1 MAYRSG
7 TTSYFQPQQ
16 GTVTSQATVSTL
28 VANSMLWA
36 GVAEAVA
43 AAEPLA
49 IFNGGGITMSVEL
62 WRATVDNALVED
74 ISEYLVDGSVDL
86 NLDRDIKLA
95 ASFTLRNPSVITPY
109 TDYLAPFIRL
119 EFDDGADDVY
129 QQVGLFATKVAPGR
143 YTVEDSVATYEG
155 MDLTSLMATSYYTDV
170 NNIAAGANYVSGTN
184 GIVNGITGAGITR
197 YNIPATTSTTAAAQS
212 FKIGSSRLDKV
223 NTLLDQL
230 GWYHVAMDLDGKIST
245 PGAPQNL
252 LSMEPWR
259 ELTDSDLLAPPD
271 VQPTGLEIANVVL
284 VINDDPAAAPLS
296 SLATNSDP
304 QSPTSTVSIGRSIMR
319 LVTVQG
325 STTQAALD
333 ALAARILAESR
344 TYYRTCKV
352 TILHDPTALVPHQ
365 TVRLTLTGEM
375 ESLSGLWWIRTAS
388 IGLTP
393 DKPVVMELNQ
403 VTSDLVVGT
412 I

>member
-1 MAYRSG
+1 
-7 TTSYFQPQQ
+7 
-16 GTVTSQATVSTL
+16 
-28 VANSMLWA
+28 MLLLFFAHGWPTD
-36 GVAEAVA
+36 
-43 AAEPLA
+43 AEP
-49 IFNGGGITMSVEL
+49 ITIVDGGGITMSVEL

-74 ISEYLVDGSVDL
+74 ISEYLVDGAVDL

-95 ASFTLRNPSVITPY
+95 ASFTLRNPSVVTPY

-129 QQVGLFATKVAPGR
+129 QQVGLYATKVAPGR

-155 MDLTSLMATSYYTDV
+155 MDLTSLLATAYFTDV
-170 NNIAAGANYVSGTN
+170 NSIAASANYVSGTN
-184 GIVNGITGAGITR
+184 GIIETITGAGITR
-197 YNIPATTSTTAAAQS
+197 YNIPATTSTTATAQS
-212 FKIGSSRLDKV
+212 FKIGSSRLEKA
-223 NTLLDQL
+223 NILLSQL
-230 GWYHVAMDLDGKIST
+230 GWYHLAMDLDGKIST

-259 ELTDSDLLAPPD
+259 ELTDSDMLTPPD
-271 VQPTGLEIANVVL
+271 VQPTGIEIANVVL
-284 VINDDPAAAPLS
+284 VINDDPASAPLS
-296 SLATNSDP
+296 STATNTDP

-388 IGLTP
+388 IGFTP
-393 DKPVVMELNQ
+393 DKPTVLELNQ
-403 VTSDLVVGT
+403 VTSDLVVGN

>member
-1 MAYRSG
+1 M
-7 TTSYFQPQQ
+7 TTIRAPLYQPQY
-16 GTVTSQATVSTL
+16 GTVVGQTAIVTPTR
-28 VANSMLWA
+28 NSLLWA

-49 IFNGGGITMSVEL
+49 LFDGGGITMSVEL
-62 WRATVDNALVED
+62 WRATIDNRLVED
-74 ISEYLVDGSVDL
+74 ISEHLVDGSVDL

-95 ASFTLRNPSVITPY
+95 ASFTLRNPGVITPY

-119 EFDDGADDVY
+119 EYDDGADDVY

-143 YTVEDSVATYEG
+143 YTVEDSVATFEG
-155 MDLTSLMATSYYTDV
+155 MDLTSILATAYYPNT
-170 NNIAAGANYVSGTN
+170 NNTPAATVLTTEIAGAITN
-184 GIVNGITGAGITR
+184 GGITR
-197 YNIPATTSTTAAAQS
+197 QNIPVSSVTTPVAQS
-212 FKIGSSRLDKV
+212 WKIGSSRLQKV

-230 GWYHVAMDLDGKIST
+230 GWYHLGMDLDGKVST

-252 LSMEPWR
+252 QSIEPWR

-284 VINDDPAAAPLS
+284 VVNDDPASAPLS
-296 SLATNSDP
+296 SLATNADP
-304 QSPTSTVSIGRSIMR
+304 HSPTSTVSIGRSIMR

-325 STTQAALD
+325 STTQTALD

-352 TILHDPTALVPHQ
+352 TILHDPTALNPHQ
-365 TVRLTLTGEM
+365 TVRLTLTGKM
-375 ESLSGLWWIRTAS
+375 ESLSGLWWVRTAS
-388 IGLTP
+388 TGLTP
-393 DKPVVMELNQ
+393 DKPTTLELNQ
-403 VTSDLVVGT
+403 VTSDLVVGN

>member
-1 MAYRSG
+1 
-7 TTSYFQPQQ
+7 
-16 GTVTSQATVSTL
+16 
-28 VANSMLWA
+28 MLLLFFIHGWPTD
-36 GVAEAVA
+36 
-43 AAEPLA
+43 AEPTA
-49 IFNGGGITMSVEL
+49 IVDGNGFTLSVDL
-62 WRATVDNALVED
+62 WRATIDNALVED
-74 ISEYLVDGSVDL
+74 ISEYLVDGAVDL

-95 ASFTLRNPSVITPY
+95 ASFVLRNPSVITPY
-109 TDYLAPFIRL
+109 TDFLAPFVRM

-129 QQVGLFATKVAPGR
+129 QQVGLYATKVAPGR
-143 YTVEDSVATYEG
+143 YTVEDAIATFEG
-155 MDLTSLMATSYYTDV
+155 MDLTSIMATSYHTDA
-170 NNIAAGANYVSGTN
+170 NSIAASANYVSGTN
-184 GIVNGITGAGITR
+184 GINETISGAGITR

-212 FKIGSSRLDKV
+212 FKVGSSRLDKV

-230 GWYHVAMDLDGKIST
+230 GWYHLAMDLDGKIST

-259 ELTDSDLLAPPD
+259 ELTDADMLTPPD
-271 VQPTGLEIANVVL
+271 VQPTGIEIANVVL
-284 VINDDPAAAPLS
+284 VINDDPASAPLS
-296 SLATNSDP
+296 STATNSDP

-388 IGLTP
+388 IGFTP
-393 DKPVVMELNQ
+393 DKPTVLELNQ

>member
-1 MAYRSG
+1 MLLLFFAHGWPTDAVPVTIVDGSG
-7 TTSYFQPQQ
+7 F
-16 GTVTSQATVSTL
+16 
-28 VANSMLWA
+28 
-36 GVAEAVA
+36 
-43 AAEPLA
+43 
-49 IFNGGGITMSVEL
+49 TMSVEL
-62 WRATVDNALVED
+62 WRATIDNALVED
-74 ISEYLVDGSVDL
+74 ISDYLVDGSVDM
-86 NLDRDIKLA
+86 NLDRDIKTA
-95 ASFTLRNPSVITPY
+95 ASFTLRNPSAVTPY
-109 TDYLAPFIRL
+109 TDYLAPFIRF

-129 QQVGLFATKVAPGR
+129 QQVGLFATKVPPGR
-143 YTVEDSVATYEG
+143 YTVEDAVATFEG
-155 MDLTSLMATSYYTDV
+155 MDLTSLMATSYYTDTS
-170 NNIAAGANYVSGTN
+170 NIAASANYVSGTN
-184 GIVNGITGAGITR
+184 AIIAAITGAGISR

-212 FKIGSSRLDKV
+212 FKVGSSRLDKA

-230 GWYHVAMDLDGKIST
+230 GWYHLAMDLDGKVST
-245 PGAPQNL
+245 PGAPQSL

-259 ELTDSDLLAPPD
+259 ELTDSDLLTAPD
-271 VQPTGLEIANVVL
+271 VQPTGLEIANTVL

-296 SLATNSDP
+296 SLATNDDP
-304 QSPTSTVSIGRSIMR
+304 QSPTSTVSINRSIMR

-365 TVRLTLTGEM
+365 TVRLTLTGKM
-375 ESLSGLWWIRTAS
+375 ADLSGLWWIRTAS

-393 DKPVVMELNQ
+393 DKPTVLELNQ
-403 VTSDLVVGT
+403 VTSDLVAGV